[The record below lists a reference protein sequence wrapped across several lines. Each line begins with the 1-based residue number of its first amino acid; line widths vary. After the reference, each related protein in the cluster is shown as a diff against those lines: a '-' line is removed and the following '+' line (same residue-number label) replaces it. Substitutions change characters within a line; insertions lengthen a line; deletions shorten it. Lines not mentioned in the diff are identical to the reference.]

1 MGKIWR
7 VSGPLVIA
15 EEMRGTKVYEVV
27 EIGAEGIV
35 GEVIGLDKD
44 RAVIQAHEETLGLR
58 AGDEVR
64 PTGRILSA
72 ELGPGLMGSI
82 YDGLQKSLLALID
95 DTGAFIRRGIKAH
108 ALPRDKRW
116 RFTPTAKAGDVVG
129 CGDIIGTVP
138 ETPLVEHRIMIPPGV
153 EGRIAEI
160 RGGDFTVEEMVAVIE
175 RDGDKREITLMQ
187 EWPVRKARPYLNRRK
202 PSGLLTTG
210 MRILDYMFPLALGGK
225 AAVPGGF
232 GTGKTVTQQQLVRWA
247 ETDLNIY
254 VGCGERG
261 NEMADV
267 LHSFRDLK
275 EPKTGRPLQEKEI
288 FIANTSNMPVVARE
302 ASIFVGVT
310 MGEYFRDM
318 GYDVLLV
325 ADSTSRWAEAMREM
339 GGRLEEMPGEEGFP
353 SYMGSRLSGF
363 YERAGRVDC
372 LGSPDRTGSV
382 TIAGAVSP
390 PGADFSEP
398 VTQHTLR
405 IVDALFALDVALA
418 NKRHFP
424 AINWLTSHSQY
435 VGAVREWWN
444 HHDPGWEETRAGAM
458 RLLQNEAELEEIV
471 RLVGPESLPDED
483 KLLLLVARMI
493 REDFLQQSAF
503 SEADTYCTPKKA
515 GLMLK
520 TILRYHEKARAMLDA
535 AVPYE
540 TIRSSTIVT
549 RIARMKGITNEAF
562 EQENETLWGEM
573 DTELRADSRE
583 APPGRN
589 REGTQAEAS
598 PKENHP

>member
-7 VSGPLVIA
+7 ISGPLVIA
-15 EEMRGTKVYEVV
+15 EEMRGTRIYEVV
-27 EIGAEGIV
+27 EIGEEGIV
-35 GEVIGLDKD
+35 GEVIGLDGD

-58 AGDEVR
+58 AGEPVR
-64 PTGRILSA
+64 PTGRTLSA
-72 ELGPGLMGSI
+72 ELGPGLLGSI
-82 YDGLQKSLLALID
+82 YDGLQNSLLALIR
-95 DTGAFIRRGIKAH
+95 DTGEFIRRGVKAH
-108 ALPRDKRW
+108 ALPRDKKW
-116 RFTPTAKAGDVVG
+116 AFTPVLKKGETVEG
-129 CGDIIGTVP
+129 GDIIGTVP
-138 ETPLVEHRIMIPPGV
+138 ETPLVEHKIMVPHGI
-153 EGRIAEI
+153 EGTITEI
-160 RGGDFTVEEMVAVIE
+160 HEGEYTVEEVVAVVE
-175 RDGDKREITLMQ
+175 KDGEKQEIRLMQ
-187 EWPVRKARPYLNRRK
+187 EWPVRLARPYRTRRD

-210 MRILDYMFPLALGGK
+210 MRIIDYMFPLALGGK

-247 ETDLNIY
+247 ETHLNIY

-310 MGEYFRDM
+310 MAEYYRDM
-318 GYDVLLV
+318 GYDILLV

-372 LGSPDRTGSV
+372 VGGPDRVGSV

-398 VTQHTLR
+398 VTQQTLR
-405 IVDALFALDVALA
+405 IVGALYSLDTALA

-435 VGAVREWWN
+435 VTAVRKWWDRF
-444 HHDPGWEETRAGAM
+444 DPGWEATRGEAQ
-458 RLLQNEAELEEIV
+458 RILQKEAELEEIV
-471 RLVGPESLPDED
+471 RLVGPESLPDDD
-483 KLLLLVARMI
+483 KLLLLLARMI

-503 SEADTYCTPKKA
+503 SDADTYCSPEKA

-520 TILRYHEKARAMLDA
+520 TILRFHERAKAMLDA
-535 AVPYE
+535 ALPFSA
-540 TIRSSTIVT
+540 IRSSAMVR
-549 RIARMKGITNEAF
+549 RISRMKEIPNDEFADKCKA
-562 EQENETLWGEM
+562 LWEEM
-573 DTELRADSRE
+573 DEAMTADASVE
-583 APPGRN
+583 TK
-589 REGTQAEAS
+589 EGVT
-598 PKENHP
+598 P